1 MVTAS
6 KTKLTHVVI
15 LFSRFLC
22 YFWAKGNLIVEG
34 EKEDE
39 IYIIIFASSRESRK
53 ERIWYLYYRSKDER
67 PTLIDILLYKKHER
81 EREREREWEREIQS
95 GGNLSNF
102 LVTEI

>member
-1 MVTAS
+1 MATAS
-6 KTKLTHVVI
+6 KIKLTHVVI

-53 ERIWYLYYRSKDER
+53 NEFDTFIIFQRTKDQRSYD
-67 PTLIDILLYKKHER
+67 
-81 EREREREWEREIQS
+81 
-95 GGNLSNF
+95 
-102 LVTEI
+102 